1 MRLTKN
7 IALGVSAAVLSAGM
21 LGGSVLASQSALP
34 ATAQT
39 SLAQP
44 ASALVD
50 KDKDKAHARADRLED
65 VLNKLV
71 EKGVITKDQEQAILE
86 AVRRAHA
93 NGDRDRGEHRFTR
106 DFMKVTA
113 NYLGIS
119 VEDLAAQ
126 MKAGKSPAEIA
137 RGLGKTREG
146 LVDALDA
153 DVAAKI
159 KAAVDAGKIKPEQAE
174 ALRTKLDEAVIRFV
188 DHERSN

>member
-44 ASALVD
+44 ASALV
-50 KDKDKAHARADRLED
+50 DKDKAHARADRLED